1 MEIDRPSS
9 TDRGDPAGPTTTE
22 PVPDP
27 CAGLG
32 IFRSGRIHHVME
44 RLGLGGPRKA
54 QLASRFVIVGAIVW
68 LPLLIISIFEGRAF
82 GGSVAVPFLYD
93 WSAHIRF
100 LIVIPLFL
108 LADVI
113 TEPQLIKTI
122 RQFQLSKLISDKD
135 QGSFQESVRRMADLV
150 RSRWSEIIFLA
161 LVVLFAALEIRKEP
175 TLGSTNW
182 LYVQDGSSSRLS
194 IAGVWFFYFGL
205 PLYQF
210 ILLNW
215 LWRYIVWTQF
225 LWRMSRIGLQLNA
238 VHPDR
243 SGGLGF
249 IGIAQASFAPFI
261 LGFSFLYSSIF
272 AKEIIF
278 DGKELT
284 GFAPEITVLTVMFLI
299 FFLAPLL
306 VFFPRLTSLRVND
319 LRQHSALASAA
330 ARSFTSRWN
339 NVGDEDA
346 QDLLGSSQIDALAN
360 LTTTYGTIKR
370 TRIAPIDLVTAL
382 SIVSA
387 TLGPMV
393 PLVLTVYT
401 PIEIFEVLKGIVL

>member
-1 MEIDRPSS
+1 MEIDPPSS
-9 TDRGDPAGPTTTE
+9 TNRGDPADGAATV

-32 IFRSGRIHHVME
+32 IFKSGSIHHVLQ
-44 RLGLGGPRKA
+44 RTGLGGPRKVV
-54 QLASRFVIVGAIVW
+54 LANRFVIVGAVVW

-93 WSAHIRF
+93 WSTHIRF

-122 RQFQLSKLISDKD
+122 RQFQLSNLIPDED
-135 QGSFQESVRRMADLV
+135 QDSFQENIRRMGELI
-150 RSRWSEIIFLA
+150 RSRWSDVLFLA
-161 LVVLFAALEIRKEP
+161 LVALFAMLEARLEP
-175 TLGSTNW
+175 TLGSTSW
-182 LYVQDGSSSRLS
+182 LYVQDGSSSQLS
-194 IAGVWFFYFGL
+194 FAGIWFYYFGI

-225 LWRMSRIGLQLNA
+225 LWRMSRIKLRLVA
-238 VHPDR
+238 IHPDR

-249 IGIAQASFAPFI
+249 IGIAQASFGPFI
-261 LGFSFLYSSIF
+261 LGISSLYSSIL
-272 AKEIIF
+272 AKEIVF

-284 GFAPEITVLTVMFLI
+284 DFAPEIAVLIALFLI

-306 VFFPRLTSLRVND
+306 VFSPRLMSIRVND
-319 LRQHSALASAA
+319 LRRHSALASAA
-330 ARSFTSRWN
+330 ARSFTSRWID
-339 NVGDEDA
+339 VGDKDA
-346 QDLLGSSQIDALAN
+346 QELLGSSQIDALAN
-360 LTTTYGTIKR
+360 LATTYANIKR
-370 TRIAPIDLVTAL
+370 TRLAPIDLITIL
-382 SIVSA
+382 SIIST
-387 TLGPMV
+387 TLGPML

-401 PIEIFEVLKGIVL
+401 PIEIFDVLKGIML